1 MKSRLVHR
9 EDRGVPLRA
18 ALIPGMRLMLQ
29 PLCIGGEVFN
39 LVVPADVDAI
49 MDAYIAAGTG
59 LAVTNIS
66 SFANSHLHDVQRR
79 RGRQPGGAR

>member
-1 MKSRLVHR
+1 
-9 EDRGVPLRA
+9 VPLRA

-66 SFANSHLHDVQRR
+66 SCANSHLHDVHRR
-79 RGRQPGGAR
+79 RGLQPGGAR